1 MKKIVYLIATA
12 LVLMTV
18 SCKKEQT
25 PLYQEP
31 EKLTLVSYELEYFP
45 EASEGK
51 VVVNT
56 TDALTA
62 TSNRDWCVASVAGN
76 TVSIRVTDNTSKQNR
91 YARLALKAGDA
102 SLDVTVIQYGEVLA
116 GLGTLTDITS
126 PVEGN
131 VITIPVKLNVSV
143 TFDTDADWIHPELE
157 ENQIVV
163 KVDPNPNPETRLA
176 TVSYTA
182 GSAEGS
188 FDVTQYPELKKNA
201 DWVITEG
208 ELTFKYPEFSTT
220 ASMNGS
226 AEDLYV
232 LCLVPKDAVEG
243 TVDSWIFDKLAVQT
257 RNEIL
262 ESVEANPG
270 TTFSDYLV
278 SGSEVQK
285 FTNLNVGENY
295 FIALGFGEN
304 TYVTGLYQYKLI
316 TLEDIRPTYYKWAGK
331 WKLSGKNIQGNAYEE
346 VFEILVNEADVDE
359 HGDLKEASLIVHGMC
374 TANQA
379 GAGVD
384 PSTNIGDMYVTFDKS
399 TGSITFYGQNG
410 TQTFTHSSQGSGCK
424 LQLIS
429 MYVKAGS
436 TSYTNV
442 TGGKFIELTM
452 GEDGKAT
459 NLTILD
465 RSAGLPYR
473 AFRMRLLNSA
483 GSAYTIGGDAATIAI
498 DNNLTI
504 TRTL

>member
-76 TVSIRVTDNTSKQNR
+76 TVNIRVTDNTSKQNR

-116 GLGTLTDITS
+116 GLGTLSDITS

-176 TVSYTA
+176 TVNYQA
-182 GSAEGS
+182 GSSVGS
-188 FDVTQYPELKKNA
+188 FDVTQYPELIKPES
-201 DWVITEG
+201 WVITEG
-208 ELTFKYPEFSTT
+208 TPTYVYPKFSTT
-220 ASMNGS
+220 ASLS
-226 AEDLYV
+226 AGVEDMYV
-232 LCLVPKDAVEG
+232 IRLISKSTVEG
-243 TVDSWIFDKLAVQT
+243 DIDDWIFDTFAVGV

-262 ESVEANPG
+262 AKVEAAPE
-270 TTFSDYLV
+270 TAFKDYLTTGTDAV
-278 SGSEVQK
+278 TFDDIKPGDFYV
-285 FTNLNVGENY
+285 V
-295 FIALGFGEN
+295 ALGFGEN
-304 TYVTGLYQYKLI
+304 SYVSGRYQYKAV
-316 TLEDIRPTYYKWAGK
+316 TVDDIRPAYYKWVGTWTIKGNQNPFGTLTFTGEEQWVISIDENNLDKELFVRGINSITNPTVVAADGDAM
-331 WKLSGKNIQGNAYEE
+331 KLTYNAS
-346 VFEILVNEADVDE
+346 D
-359 HGDLKEASLIVHGMC
+359 
-374 TANQA
+374 
-379 GAGVD
+379 
-384 PSTNIGDMYVTFDKS
+384 
-399 TGSITFYGQNG
+399 GSISLLSQKGPGFDYSTYGVSYMHPQGMYSKNG
-410 TQTFTHSSQGSGCK
+410 SSTTRVSAIGALIFTASFAQDGSVTITPGTRTSSGVTYNYFGFR
-424 LQLIS
+424 
-429 MYVKAGS
+429 MYLDAGNGS
-436 TSYTNV
+436 TYT
-442 TGGKFIELTM
+442 L
-452 GEDGKAT
+452 
-459 NLTILD
+459 
-465 RSAGLPYR
+465 
-473 AFRMRLLNSA
+473 
-483 GSAYTIGGDAATIAI
+483 GSAYQSGVIP
-498 DNNLTI
+498 LPFEM
-504 TRTL
+504 TLAN

>member
-76 TVSIRVTDNTSKQNR
+76 TVNIRVTDNASKQNR

-116 GLGTLTDITS
+116 GLGTLSDITS

-176 TVSYTA
+176 TVNYQA
-182 GSAEGS
+182 GSSVGS
-188 FDVTQYPELKKNA
+188 FDVTQYPELIKPES
-201 DWVITEG
+201 WVITEG
-208 ELTFKYPEFSTT
+208 TPTYVYPKFSTT
-220 ASMNGS
+220 ASLS
-226 AEDLYV
+226 AGVEDMYV
-232 LCLVPKDAVEG
+232 IRLISKSTVEG
-243 TVDSWIFDKLAVQT
+243 DIDDWIFDTFAVGV

-262 ESVEANPG
+262 AKVEAAPE
-270 TTFSDYLV
+270 TAFKDYLTTGTDAV
-278 SGSEVQK
+278 TFDDIKPGDFYV
-285 FTNLNVGENY
+285 V
-295 FIALGFGEN
+295 ALGFGEN
-304 TYVTGLYQYKLI
+304 SYVSGRYQYKAV
-316 TLEDIRPTYYKWAGK
+316 TVDDIRPAYYKWVGTWTIKGNQNPFGTLTFTGEEQWVISIDENNLDKELFVRGINSITNPTVVAADGDAM
-331 WKLSGKNIQGNAYEE
+331 KLTYNAS
-346 VFEILVNEADVDE
+346 D
-359 HGDLKEASLIVHGMC
+359 
-374 TANQA
+374 
-379 GAGVD
+379 
-384 PSTNIGDMYVTFDKS
+384 
-399 TGSITFYGQNG
+399 GSISLLSQKGPGFDYSTYGVSYMHPQGMYSKNG
-410 TQTFTHSSQGSGCK
+410 SSTTRVSAIGALIFTASFAQDGSVTITPGTRTSSGVTYNYFGFR
-424 LQLIS
+424 
-429 MYVKAGS
+429 MYLDAGNGS
-436 TSYTNV
+436 TYT
-442 TGGKFIELTM
+442 L
-452 GEDGKAT
+452 
-459 NLTILD
+459 
-465 RSAGLPYR
+465 
-473 AFRMRLLNSA
+473 
-483 GSAYTIGGDAATIAI
+483 GSAYQSGVIP
-498 DNNLTI
+498 LPFEM
-504 TRTL
+504 TLAN